1 MELAL
6 LSSPLLPPNANDE
19 DFFDFNNYKKEEPSI
34 KYTLSSRSS
43 FNLGFED
50 LDIASNASKRRQSL
64 ATQGPRDK
72 LIELSLSRS
81 IKNAQ
86 LPIKITWKNLNFTVT
101 TKQSKSKTHQQIG
114 ILKDCTG
121 YALPGQTLYIM
132 GASGAGKTSL
142 LNMIANRIRSKKGT
156 ELTG

>member
-6 LSSPLLPPNANDE
+6 LSTPLLPPNANDE
-19 DFFDFNNYKKEEPSI
+19 DLFDFNTLKTYEPSI
-34 KYTLSSRSS
+34 KFTLSSRSS
-43 FNLGFED
+43 FNQGFDD

-64 ATQGPRDK
+64 ATQGPREK

-86 LPIKITWKNLNFTVT
+86 LPVKITWNNLNFTVT
-101 TKQSKSKTHQQIG
+101 IKGKSGKHQQSR

-142 LNMIANRIRSKKGT
+142 LNTLANRIKIKSGT
-156 ELTG
+156 ELAG